1 MTTMDER
8 AVAADGPGASGG
20 APVPIAATAL
30 RKVYRDRTVLDGV
43 DLHVGPG
50 QVVGLL
56 GPNGAGKTTTVKS
69 LLGLVHL
76 DGGTA
81 TVLGR
86 SAGDPAARRALGYLP
101 EQFQYAGWL
110 DGRQVLE
117 VHARLIG
124 LPAAERPGAINE
136 ALRLVG
142 LAGRGDDRVAGYSKG
157 MQQRLGLATAVLGRP
172 ALVILDE
179 PTSALDPIGRRE
191 VRDLIRALRDRGT
204 AVLLNSHLLGE
215 VEQVCDHVVILHHG
229 RVVRSGPLSDIAS
242 GAEVRV
248 SLERLDEEALAV
260 LQGFGRIAAR
270 DGDTVLVALDDVAA
284 VPALAAALSTRGHG
298 LRALVP
304 LQRSLEDVFVDLVGT
319 MAEGEVR

>member
-1 MTTMDER
+1 MSSTDVT
-8 AVAADGPGASGG
+8 S
-20 APVPIAATAL
+20 VPIQATGL
-30 RKVYRDRTVLDGV
+30 RKAYRDRQALDGV
-43 DLHVGPG
+43 DLHVGPA

-56 GPNGAGKTTTVKS
+56 GPNGAGKTTVVKS
-69 LLGLVHL
+69 LLGMVHL
-76 DGGTA
+76 DGGRA

-86 SAGDPAARRALGYLP
+86 PVGDPAARRAVGYLP
-101 EQFQYAGWL
+101 EQFQYPGWL

-117 VHARLIG
+117 AHARLLG
-124 LPAAERPGAINE
+124 LPPSARPAAIAD
-136 ALRLVG
+136 ALQLVG

-172 ALVILDE
+172 VLVILDE

-215 VEQVCDHVVILHHG
+215 VEQVCDHVVILDRG
-229 RVVRSGPLSDIAS
+229 RVVRSGPLADVAV

-248 SLERLDEEALAV
+248 TLELLDDDAVAV
-260 LQGFGRIAAR
+260 LQGFGRIAAQ
-270 DGDTVLVALDDVAA
+270 DAHTALLALDDVAA
-284 VPALAAALSTRGHG
+284 VPALATALVRRGHG
-298 LRALVP
+298 IRELVP

-319 MAEGEVR
+319 TGESEGR

>member
-1 MTTMDER
+1 MTVTHEP
-8 AVAADGPGASGG
+8 VAGASRTGT
-20 APVPIAATAL
+20 APIAATGL
-30 RKVYRDRTVLDGV
+30 RKAYRDRVVLDGV

-56 GPNGAGKTTTVKS
+56 GPNGAGKTTAVKS
-69 LLGLVHL
+69 LLGMVHL

-86 SAGDPAARRALGYLP
+86 PVGDTAARRALGYLP
-101 EQFQYAGWL
+101 EQFQYPGWL

-124 LPAAERPGAINE
+124 LPAAERPGAVGD

-191 VRDLIRALRDRGT
+191 VRDLIHALQARGT

-215 VEQVCDHVVILHHG
+215 VEQVCDHVVILDRG
-229 RVVRSGPLSDIAS
+229 RVVHSGSLADLAA

-248 SLERLDEEALAV
+248 TLDRMDDDALVV
-260 LQGFGRIAAR
+260 LQGFGRIAAQ
-270 DGDTVLVALDDVAA
+270 DADTALVALDDVAA
-284 VPALAAALSTRGHG
+284 VPALAAALVSRGHG
-298 LRALVP
+298 IRALVP

-319 MAEGEVR
+319 AGEDEGR

>member
-1 MTTMDER
+1 MTATDR
-8 AVAADGPGASGG
+8 SLLDGTAAPGAHP
-20 APVPIAATAL
+20 APIAAVGL
-30 RKVYRDRTVLDGV
+30 RKVYRDRTVLDGL
-43 DLHVGPG
+43 DLEVGPG

-56 GPNGAGKTTTVKS
+56 GPNGAGKTTTVKA

-86 SAGDPAARRALGYLP
+86 PAGDPASRRALGYLP
-101 EQFQYAGWL
+101 EQFQYPGWL
-110 DGRQVLE
+110 DGRQVLD

-124 LPAAERPGAINE
+124 LPTAERPGAVAD

-157 MQQRLGLATAVLGRP
+157 MQQRLGLATALLGRP

-191 VRDLIRALRDRGT
+191 VRDVIRGLRDRGT

-215 VEQVCDHVVILHHG
+215 VEQVCDHVVILHRG
-229 RVVRSGPLSDIAS
+229 RVVRSGALTDVAA

-248 SLERLDEEALAV
+248 TLEHLDTDALAV
-260 LQGFGRIAAR
+260 LQGFGRIAAQ
-270 DGDTVLVALDDVAA
+270 DADSALVALDDVAA
-284 VPALAAALSTRGHG
+284 VPALAAALVARGHG

-304 LQRSLEDVFVDLVGT
+304 LQRSLEDVFVDLVGPT
-319 MAEGEVR
+319 EEHS

>member
-1 MTTMDER
+1 MTVTEEPVAPSR
-8 AVAADGPGASGG
+8 AGT
-20 APVPIAATAL
+20 APISATGL
-30 RKVYRDRTVLDGV
+30 RKAYRDRTVLDGV
-43 DLHVGPG
+43 DLQVGPG

-56 GPNGAGKTTTVKS
+56 GPNGAGKTTAVKA
-69 LLGLVHL
+69 LLGMVHL
-76 DGGTA
+76 DAGTA

-86 SAGDPAARRALGYLP
+86 PVGDTAARRALGYLP
-101 EQFQYAGWL
+101 EQFQYPGWL

-124 LPAAERPGAINE
+124 LPAADRPGAVTD

-172 ALVILDE
+172 ELVLLDE

-191 VRDLIRALRDRGT
+191 VRDLIHALQDRGT

-215 VEQVCDHVVILHHG
+215 VEQVCDHVVILDRG
-229 RVVRSGPLSDIAS
+229 RVVHSGSLAELAA

-248 SLERLDEEALAV
+248 TLDRIDADAVAV
-260 LQGFGRIAAR
+260 LQGFGRIAAQ
-270 DGDTVLVALDDVAA
+270 DTDTALVALDDVSA
-284 VPALAAALSTRGHG
+284 VPALAAALVSRGHG
-298 LRALVP
+298 IRALVP

-319 MAEGEVR
+319 TGEGEGR